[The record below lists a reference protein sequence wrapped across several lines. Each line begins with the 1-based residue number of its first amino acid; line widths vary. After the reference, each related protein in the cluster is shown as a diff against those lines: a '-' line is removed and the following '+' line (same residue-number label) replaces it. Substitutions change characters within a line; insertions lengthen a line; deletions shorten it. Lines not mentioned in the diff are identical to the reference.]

1 MEHYDFDKVGRK
13 MPYRVPDTFFDDME
27 RRIMA
32 KAVASPRRRRNL
44 LPALRRSARVAGAV
58 AAVALLLVA
67 VERVT
72 PEAVA
77 CSTEIDIAFDSLSD
91 ADRSSLLEIYQDD
104 IFMNQ

>member
-13 MPYRVPDTFFDDME
+13 MPYRVPDTFFDNME
-27 RRIMA
+27 MRIMA
-32 KAVASPRRRRNL
+32 TALPAPRRRRNL
-44 LPALRRSARVAGAV
+44 LPALRQSARVAGAV